1 MPTRLMDMLVAVS
14 LDTQEHS
21 VKQVRNIF
29 SARSLNSFGK
39 TCNQS

>member
-1 MPTRLMDMLVAVS
+1 MDMLVAVS

-29 SARSLNSFGK
+29 SVDSFGK
-39 TCNQS
+39 SCTRSFNIAMKS